1 MKLFY
6 VFTLLAATALAA
18 PTEVESSQVLG
29 KRECIPCA
37 PYCAGGSAFLN
48 CAASKV
54 IPQKNHRGTQT
65 NTTSA
70 FVTNITTATASA
82 TATTANSASLMRAES
97 FRPVGKMEVCV
108 GEQEKARRE
117 RTVRWRLWLGARRS
131 YRMKQSQAVICVSL
145 LK

>member
-48 CAASKV
+48 CAA
-54 IPQKNHRGTQT
+54 
-65 NTTSA
+65 A

-131 YRMKQSQAVICVSL
+131 YRMKQSQAVICASL
-145 LK
+145 IK